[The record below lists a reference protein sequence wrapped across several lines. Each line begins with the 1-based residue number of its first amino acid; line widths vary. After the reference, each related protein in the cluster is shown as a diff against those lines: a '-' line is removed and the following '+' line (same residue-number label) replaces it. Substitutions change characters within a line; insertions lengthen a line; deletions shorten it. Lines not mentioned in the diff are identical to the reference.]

1 MKPEQLLNDL
11 GLTMGLPDLKF
22 NEQGC
27 ARLVFDSKTSVNLE
41 SDADTGQLQIYTDLC
56 PLPPEGREAL
66 YLALLAGNRFGVQTQ
81 GATLAVD
88 SANYQV
94 VLCRTLV
101 AEELSLAAFTEVIEG
116 FVATA
121 LKWQEQLAAGGFGSA
136 EASGEPLPGEPASAT
151 VWPPN
156 PAHFMQV

>member
-27 ARLVFDSKTSVNLE
+27 ARLVFDSKTAVNLE

-66 YLALLAGNRFGVQTQ
+66 YLSLLEGNLFGLQTQ

-88 SANYQV
+88 SANHQV

-101 AEELSLAAFTEVIEG
+101 AEELSANAFLAIIESFVNCAEQWRAQIEG
-116 FVATA
+116 
-121 LKWQEQLAAGGFGSA
+121 GGQQ
-136 EASGEPLPGEPASAT
+136 PPAPVQQTLT
-151 VWPPN
+151 VPSQ
-156 PAHFMQV
+156 FQGFIRG

>member
-66 YLALLAGNRFGVQTQ
+66 YLSLLEGNLFGLQTE

-88 SANYQV
+88 SANQEV
-94 VLCRTLV
+94 VLCQTLM
-101 AEELSLAAFTEVIEG
+101 AEELGADGFLAIIERFVNCAEQWRAQIEG
-116 FVATA
+116 GGQPQPAAMQA
-121 LKWQEQLAAGGFGSA
+121 L
-136 EASGEPLPGEPASAT
+136 T
-151 VWPPN
+151 VPSQ
-156 PAHFMQV
+156 FQGYIRG

>member
-41 SDADTGQLQIYTDLC
+41 SDADTGQLRIYAVLW

-66 YLALLAGNRFGVQTQ
+66 YLSLLEGNLFGLQTQ
-81 GATLAVD
+81 GATLAID

-101 AEELSLAAFTEVIEG
+101 ADELSANSFLAIIESFVNCAEQWRAQIEG
-116 FVATA
+116 GG
-121 LKWQEQLAAGGFGSA
+121 QPQPAAAMQTLTVPSQFQGFIRG
-136 EASGEPLPGEPASAT
+136 
-151 VWPPN
+151 
-156 PAHFMQV
+156 

>member
-27 ARLVFDSKTSVNLE
+27 ARLVFDGKTSVNLE
-41 SDADTGQLQIYTDLC
+41 SDADTGKLQLYTDLC

-66 YLALLAGNRFGVQTQ
+66 YLSLLEGNLFGMQTE

-88 SANYQV
+88 SANQEV
-94 VLCRTLV
+94 VLCQTLM
-101 AEELSLAAFTEVIEG
+101 AEELSADGFLAIIERFVNCAEQWRAQIEG
-116 FVATA
+116 GSQ
-121 LKWQEQLAAGGFGSA
+121 QEPPAAMQTLAVPSQFQGFIRG
-136 EASGEPLPGEPASAT
+136 
-151 VWPPN
+151 
-156 PAHFMQV
+156 

>member
-66 YLALLAGNRFGVQTQ
+66 YLSLLEGNLFGLQTQ

-88 SANYQV
+88 SANHEV
-94 VLCRTLV
+94 VLCRTLA
-101 AEELSLAAFTEVIEG
+101 AEELSANAFLAIIESFVNCAEQWRAQIKGGGQQPPAAAQQTLTAPSQFQG
-116 FVATA
+116 FIR
-121 LKWQEQLAAGGFGSA
+121 G
-136 EASGEPLPGEPASAT
+136 
-151 VWPPN
+151 
-156 PAHFMQV
+156 

>member
-1 MKPEQLLNDL
+1 MKPEQLLNGL
-11 GLTMGLPDLKF
+11 GLTMGLSELKF

-27 ARLVFDSKTSVNLE
+27 ARLVFDSKVSVNLE

-56 PLPPEGREAL
+56 PLPPEGLEAL
-66 YLALLAGNRFGVQTQ
+66 YLSLLEGNLFGLQTQ

-101 AEELSLAAFTEVIEG
+101 VDGLSANDFLAIIESFVNCAEQWRAQIEG
-116 FVATA
+116 GVQPQPAAAMPTLTVPLH
-121 LKWQEQLAAGGFGSA
+121 LKGFIWG
-136 EASGEPLPGEPASAT
+136 
-151 VWPPN
+151 
-156 PAHFMQV
+156 